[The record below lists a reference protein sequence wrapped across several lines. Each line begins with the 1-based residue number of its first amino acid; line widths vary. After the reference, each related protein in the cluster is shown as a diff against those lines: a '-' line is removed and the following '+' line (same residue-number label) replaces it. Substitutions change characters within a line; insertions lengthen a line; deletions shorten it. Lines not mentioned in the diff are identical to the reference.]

1 VARLVVQLRPF
12 EESDLV
18 MCDRFVLDP
27 DFGGQ
32 FEWTGFGS
40 TAEYRR
46 RWEEDRLLGAS
57 PYNLVVAA
65 TEDDRPVG
73 WVNWRNTDRAGPMVW
88 EIGIIIDPDERGQG
102 AGTAAQS
109 LLVDYLFATT
119 PTHRIWA
126 GTEVENIAEQR
137 ALERCG
143 FRQEG
148 LLRGHHFRDGH
159 WRNSYIYGLVRDD
172 NLNRPRP
179 L

>member
-1 VARLVVQLRPF
+1 MDRLEVRLRPF
-12 EESDLV
+12 EEADLA
-18 MCDRFVLDP
+18 MYERLATDP
-27 DFGGQ
+27 EFGGP

-40 TAEYRR
+40 AEEYRR
-46 RWEEDRLLGAS
+46 RWHDDRLLGAS

-65 TEDDRPVG
+65 TADDSAVG
-73 WVNWRNTDRAGPMVW
+73 WVDWRDTDRAGPSVW
-88 EIGIIIDPDERGQG
+88 EIGVIIVPEMRGRG

-126 GTEVENIAEQR
+126 GTEIENTAEQG

-148 LLRGHHFRDGH
+148 LLRGHHFRDGQ
-159 WRNSYIYGLVRDD
+159 WRDSFIYGLTRDE
-172 NLNRPRP
+172 NPARPRP
-179 L
+179 